1 MADLSHRW
9 YALKKLK
16 NPKLDI
22 APPADKNGDNMIDG
36 RITNNFS
43 LWEMM
48 NKEADESTK
57 LVLTPENK
65 EFAQMMQELRD
76 WYGKPLEVSSWYR
89 TSAFNKKV
97 GGDSKSAHLDGR
109 ACDINN
115 IPQNLYK
122 DFTTAWQVICS
133 IHGKIGGVNYYDW
146 GMHFTDYEDKFG
158 NTKFVIREKRK

>member
-1 MADLSHRW
+1 
-9 YALKKLK
+9 
-16 NPKLDI
+16 
-22 APPADKNGDNMIDG
+22 MIDG
-36 RITNNFS
+36 RITKNFS

-57 LVLTPENK
+57 LVLTPENT
-65 EFAQMMQELRD
+65 EFTQMMQELRE

-89 TSAFNKKV
+89 TPASNEKV

-158 NTKFVIREKRK
+158 NTKFVIRENRK